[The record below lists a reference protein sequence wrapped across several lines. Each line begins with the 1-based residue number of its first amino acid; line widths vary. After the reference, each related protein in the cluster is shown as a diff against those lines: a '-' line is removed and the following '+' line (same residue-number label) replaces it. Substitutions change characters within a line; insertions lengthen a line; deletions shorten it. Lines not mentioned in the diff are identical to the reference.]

1 MGFAYEQQLFYSF
14 TADLSIKEQL
24 SETGRESCVTFLLF
38 CDSLVNESM
47 RVYVYRD
54 LNWIFKFYDLT
65 FFEGALSRW
74 MPPTSQCVSDSF
86 PALLHHNMQLE
97 RDRAQERNSMIEK
110 APEQSRGSEIEQL
123 CSCQASRSCSTSQLT
138 PDRQS
143 QLKDENNPQGEGVYQ
158 HSTSGV
164 RGFLPV

>member
-1 MGFAYEQQLFYSF
+1 MKA
-14 TADLSIKEQL
+14 
-24 SETGRESCVTFLLF
+24 VTFLLF

-47 RVYVYRD
+47 GVYVYRD

-86 PALLHHNMQLE
+86 SALLRHNIQLE
-97 RDRAQERNSMIEK
+97 RDRAQESNSMIEK

-138 PDRQS
+138 PDRQP
-143 QLKDENNPQGEGVYQ
+143 QLKDKNNPQGEGAYQ

-164 RGFLPV
+164 RGFLPM